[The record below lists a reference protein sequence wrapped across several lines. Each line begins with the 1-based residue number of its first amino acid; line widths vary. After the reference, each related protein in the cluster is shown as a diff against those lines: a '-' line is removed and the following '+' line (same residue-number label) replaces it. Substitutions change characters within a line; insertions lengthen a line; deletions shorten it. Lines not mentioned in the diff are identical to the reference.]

1 MIWIFLKRFSL
12 NNNNILG
19 AQFLLLIFLD
29 NFNFLIHFFWMMP
42 NFGDSTLCL
51 LTKYNIFLKVSWFLA
66 KNLLNFV
73 SLPWKLEN
81 PYCHTVQGRRNW
93 GCQGWARGPFASH
106 PIFGRYKSFIS
117 PSSELLL
124 LLGTTGPLEFLNH
137 PPVLRFACWLCLP
150 DFLNTPFCL
159 HF

>member
-1 MIWIFLKRFSL
+1 MCRHKSFWRGTKCSQIFGLAQKIWTGTKHFGTCKRTR
-12 NNNNILG
+12 
-19 AQFLLLIFLD
+19 
-29 NFNFLIHFFWMMP
+29 H
-42 NFGDSTLCL
+42 
-51 LTKYNIFLKVSWFLA
+51 KYNKVPWFVA
-66 KNLLNFV
+66 KNLSNFV
-73 SLPWKLEN
+73 SLPLKLNN
-81 PYCHTVQGRRNW
+81 PQCHTVQGRRNW